1 MRVLESV
8 IEKNLIRRVED
19 LGGITYKLSPIGRIN
34 KPDRLVMLPN
44 GKIIFVECKRPGE
57 EPRPGQIREH
67 ERLRRLGYRVVV
79 LDSHDVSFLYE

>member
-8 IEKNLIRRVED
+8 IENNLTRRVEA
-19 LGGITYKLSPIGRIN
+19 LGGLTYKLAPTGRIN

-44 GKIIFVECKRPGE
+44 GKLFFVECKRPGKK
-57 EPRPGQIREH
+57 PRPGQIREH